1 MLQGAPPPPA
11 WCWLSR
17 RPPLTCTWC
26 RDSVA
31 RTLAP
36 GPGWPWTRRPAAT
49 PASGWP
55 LWPPTPATSS
65 VLSTAHINPN
75 PHSRYTLFQMVR
87 RKLSIFEIFTSQS
100 KSLWQ
105 NVFQECQAQL
115 PSLPLSDSFLD
126 WTLTSLLRN
135 QVFQMVKC
143 KYDFDLHSSCLNY
156 IYWVSTKWILWT
168 IQWNCCESNAKCD
181 ISWTLYCSIPHPT
194 QTHHPMMIYTFRSSE
209 QKQNNLHTLTHM
221 LGNMQATHLD

>member
-26 RDSVA
+26 PDSVA
-31 RTLAP
+31 RSSAP
-36 GPGWPWTRRPAAT
+36 GPGSAWTRRPAAT
-49 PASGWP
+49 LASGWP
-55 LWPPTPATSS
+55 PWPPTPATSS
-65 VLSTAHINPN
+65 VLSTAHTNPN

-115 PSLPLSDSFLD
+115 PSLPLSDSFLG

-156 IYWVSTKWILWT
+156 ILLSLNKMNIVNNSMKLLWI
-168 IQWNCCESNAKCD
+168 
-181 ISWTLYCSIPHPT
+181 
-194 QTHHPMMIYTFRSSE
+194 
-209 QKQNNLHTLTHM
+209 
-221 LGNMQATHLD
+221 